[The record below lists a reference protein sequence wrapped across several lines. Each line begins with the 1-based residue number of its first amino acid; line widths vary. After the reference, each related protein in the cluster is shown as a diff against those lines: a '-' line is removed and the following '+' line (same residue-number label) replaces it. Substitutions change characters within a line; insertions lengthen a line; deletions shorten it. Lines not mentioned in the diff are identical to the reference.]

1 VDLRNAQNQ
10 LLALQKDLGDAND
23 QIGNINANISAVKAQ
38 LTDLLTQSSQL
49 NQQIVKVQ
57 GDLGTLRQRLPQEQ
71 NFLS

>member
-1 VDLRNAQNQ
+1 LV
-10 LLALQKDLGDAND
+10 LQKDLGDANN
-23 QIGNINANISAVKAQ
+23 QIDNINANINAVKAQ
-38 LTDLLTQSSQL
+38 LTDLLAQGNQL